1 VRNVRSLCTH
11 KVRSTSPMRSRKTIV
26 AWTRHPGERKPARAA
41 PGGDT
46 QTGIVLLRKSR
57 RWSAAFP
64 VGAGSYAPAYIEKT
78 HTRDLFGIAVKDR
91 RGSRQSLYLRSLFPP
106 VPSLRFSSAKVCK
119 GYNMEST
126 RQQRFGIQS
135 LWFREAEGS

>member
-1 VRNVRSLCTH
+1 MKERDLNSKSRSSMARMTPAIGVLNVADIPAAAPHASKTLRSAA
-11 KVRSTSPMRSRKTIV
+11 V
-26 AWTRHPGERKPARAA
+26 ARAA

-78 HTRDLFGIAVKDR
+78 HTRDR
-91 RGSRQSLYLRSLFPP
+91 RDS
-106 VPSLRFSSAKVCK
+106 FSAL
-119 GYNMEST
+119 
-126 RQQRFGIQS
+126 Q
-135 LWFREAEGS
+135 